1 MNGRNIK
8 ELKMHVRNEYKTK
21 RKEIPENVR
30 KELDHE
36 VCRRFLALNSYRYA
50 DTVLLYSPLKYEIDT
65 SYILNDAL
73 KKGKRVAF
81 PRCLDGNRMVY
92 HLVTSPDQLVCGMY
106 NIKEPKEDLPIYEN
120 GKDNSI
126 CIMPGIVF
134 DKRGYRLGY
143 GKGYYDRF
151 LSSFKGIKAG
161 FVYSDF
167 IIDQLPNGRYDL
179 KADIIITERGV
190 ISFAKN

>member
-1 MNGRNIK
+1 MNKHNIK
-8 ELKMHVRNEYKTK
+8 EIKSHIRDEYKAK
-21 RKEIPENVR
+21 RKEITENMR
-30 KELDHE
+30 KELDYQ

-65 SYILNDAL
+65 SYILKDVLA
-73 KKGKRVAF
+73 KGKRVAY
-81 PRCLDGNRMVY
+81 PRCIDGNRMVF
-92 HLVTSPDQLVCGMY
+92 HLITSEDQLISGMY

-151 LSSFKGIKAG
+151 LSNFKGIKAG

-167 IIDQLPNGRYDL
+167 MIEQLPNGRFDL

-190 ISFAKN
+190 ITFAEN